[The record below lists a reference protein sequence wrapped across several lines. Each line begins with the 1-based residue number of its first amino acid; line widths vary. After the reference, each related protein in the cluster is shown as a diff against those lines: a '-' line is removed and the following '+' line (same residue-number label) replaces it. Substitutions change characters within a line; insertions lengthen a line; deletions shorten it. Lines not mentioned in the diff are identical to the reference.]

1 MTEQSAH
8 AHVPQCPECGL
19 PMNIARIVPA
29 FTADGG
35 RTADNYVY
43 ECVKGH
49 ELIKRVESKARSRI
63 RNHHTAAL
71 ERKTALLRL
80 LPNRTRRDDYLIMS
94 GDVRVGRIYKRP
106 AAYRGLEWL
115 WAINRPYAERLA
127 LQLAGQTASLE
138 QAKCELTENWEK
150 VMSAELTKRR

>member
-19 PMNIARIVPA
+19 PMSIASIVPA
-29 FTADGG
+29 FTADWG

-43 ECVKGH
+43 ECVQGH

-71 ERKTALLRL
+71 ERKTALMRL

-94 GDVRVGRIYKRP
+94 ASVASISGPQFTGGWNGYGPLTDRTLNGWPSNLP
-106 AAYRGLEWL
+106 ARRRHL
-115 WAINRPYAERLA
+115 NR
-127 LQLAGQTASLE
+127 QSAS
-138 QAKCELTENWEK
+138 
-150 VMSAELTKRR
+150 